1 MNFASIEV
9 AFTDK
14 PEVNFGKSGK
24 AYSYPRAVLVHRDRD
39 GNTVE
44 ADMRGLAAFGEVA
57 ERLASVDTGVTYQLT
72 CEVGAKQGRGE
83 YADRVFLEWVI
94 RGVAEVVG
102 RRARQAAAPELQ
114 QARAEPEQ
122 AASDGT
128 DELPF
133 GWLIGLATLGLGL
146 GPMVA

>member
-9 AFTDK
+9 VFTER
-14 PEVNFGKSGK
+14 PEVQFGKSGK

-44 ADMRGLAAFGEVA
+44 AEMRGLVAFGEVA
-57 ERLASVDTGVTYQLT
+57 ERLANVNTGVTYQVT

-94 RGVAEVVG
+94 RGVAENARVPQPVVRVAVVG
-102 RRARQAAAPELQ
+102 RRARQAAAPERQ
-114 QARAEPEQ
+114 QARSEPEQ
-122 AASDGT
+122 AAGDGT
-128 DELPF
+128 NELPF
-133 GWLIGLATLGLGL
+133 
-146 GPMVA
+146 